1 MNFAAPHFA
10 EPRWLWLA
18 VAGPLLLLALQV
30 YAAWARRRQLAR
42 IAAPEFIAELTR
54 SHSPLRRGVKSA
66 FLLLACAGI
75 GLALARPQW
84 GVREITTKNLSEDI
98 VFAVDCSRSMLAADV
113 SPHRLGR
120 AKLAVQDFV
129 RRHTNGRV
137 GLVAFAGQAFL
148 QCPLTFDHGAFED
161 ALLALDEKS
170 IVVPGTDVGSALD
183 EAFRAMEKMDRKKV
197 IVLITDGEDLE
208 KSGVKKAKA
217 LAEKGVVVF
226 TIGVGTEAGAEI
238 RVMNEQGQMELVR
251 DPKGEAV
258 RSRLDEPTLR
268 SIAAASRGNYYPLG
282 ALGEGLAKVRTAIES
297 GNLDSGAAPIRKH
310 GIDRFHVPVAC
321 VLGLLVVE
329 SLVGTRRRKA
339 EVRMKNDEV
348 SPVARVAL
356 GLGFILLF
364 SGVSSVAAGT
374 NETSATNGAAV
385 MKPEVPEKTPETAR
399 EFFNAGTG
407 KLREGKWREAE
418 GHLLSSL
425 TTQDERVQPDA
436 LYNLGHARYELGK
449 EELKKSPDAAAA
461 AQRGLNALERGDQ
474 ALRQGRD
481 ALAGEDVQRMVQAYL
496 NGRGARREL
505 REATDQVRRA
515 MEAHGAA
522 LVKWQ
527 RALGDFKSALELDPT
542 DFDAKRN
549 VELLE
554 EAIAKLIDKIRAL
567 QQLGQIMGQ
576 QSRALG
582 EMMKQLRG
590 KIPAPDAPPGGSGD
604 EEDEEEEDSPNGPR
618 EGQQEGPSREGQQV
632 IRISR
637 EEAGWILDAFKLGG
651 DRRLPM
657 GQGEEGKPKDRK
669 GRNW

>member
-1 MNFAAPHFA
+1 MNFTAPHFA

-18 VAGPLLLLALQV
+18 VVGPLLLLALQG
-30 YAAWARRRQLAR
+30 YAAWARQRQLAR
-42 IAAPEFIAELTR
+42 IAAPEFIADLTR
-54 SHSPLRRGVKSA
+54 SHSPFRRGLKSA
-66 FLLLACAGI
+66 LLLLACAGI
-75 GLALARPQW
+75 GIALARPQW

-161 ALLALDEKS
+161 ALLALDEKT

-183 EAFRAMEKMDRKKV
+183 EAFRAMEKLDRKKV

-208 KSGVKKAKA
+208 KGGVKKAKA

-238 RVMNEQGQMELVR
+238 RIMNEQGQMELVR
-251 DPKGEAV
+251 DSKGEAV

-268 SIAAASRGNYYPLG
+268 SIAEASRGNYYPLG
-282 ALGEGLAKVRTAIES
+282 ALGEGLVKVRTAIETGS
-297 GNLDSGAAPIRKH
+297 FESGAAPIRKQ
-310 GIDRFHVPVAC
+310 GVDRFHVPVAC
-321 VLGLLVVE
+321 VLGLLVLE
-329 SLVGTRRRKA
+329 SLVGTRRRVRANVVGVILVGFLVTQFGAKA
-339 EVRMKNDEV
+339 EGINRTNVT
-348 SPVARVAL
+348 PAAAL
-356 GLGFILLF
+356 
-364 SGVSSVAAGT
+364 
-374 NETSATNGAAV
+374 
-385 MKPEVPEKTPETAR
+385 KQEVPEQAPETAR

-407 KLREGKWREAE
+407 KLREGKLREAE
-418 GHLLSSL
+418 GWLLNSL
-425 TTQDERVQPDA
+425 ATQDEQVQPES
-436 LYNLGHARYELGK
+436 LYNLGHVRYELGK

-461 AQRGLNALERGDQ
+461 AQRGLSALERGDQ

-522 LVKWQ
+522 LLKWQ
-527 RALGDFKSALELDPT
+527 RALGDFKSALELNPT

-590 KIPAPDAPPGGSGD
+590 KMPAPDAPPGGSGD
-604 EEDEEEEDSPNGPR
+604 DEEEDDDKPNGPR

-632 IRISR
+632 IKISR

-657 GQGEEGKPKDRK
+657 GQGEEANRRIAK

>member
-18 VAGPLLLLALQV
+18 AVGPLLLLALHV
-30 YAAWARRRQLAR
+30 YAAWARQRQLAR
-42 IAAPEFIAELTR
+42 IAAPEFVVGLTQ
-54 SHSPLRRGVKSA
+54 SHSPFRRGLKNVLLVLA
-66 FLLLACAGI
+66 FAGI

-137 GLVAFAGQAFL
+137 GLVAFAGQSFL

-161 ALLALDEKS
+161 ALLALDEKT

-208 KSGVKKAKA
+208 KGGVKKAKA
-217 LAEKGVVVF
+217 LAEKGVMVF

-238 RVMNEQGQMELVR
+238 RVLNEQGQMDLVR
-251 DPKGEAV
+251 DSKGEAV

-268 SIAAASRGNYYPLG
+268 GIAEATRGNYYPLG
-282 ALGEGLAKVRTAIES
+282 ALGEGLAKVRTAIEA
-297 GNLDSGAAPIRKH
+297 GDFDSGAAPIRKQ
-310 GIDRFHVPVAC
+310 GIDRYHVPVAW
-321 VLGLLVVE
+321 VLVLLVVE
-329 SLVGTRRRKA
+329 SLVGTRRWMRA
-339 EVRMKNDEV
+339 NIAGVFLVGFFAM
-348 SPVARVAL
+348 PLGAL
-356 GLGFILLF
+356 
-364 SGVSSVAAGT
+364 ADGT
-374 NETSATNGAAV
+374 NRTDATNGAVA
-385 MKPEVPEKTPETAR
+385 MKQEAPEKAPETAR
-399 EFFNAGTG
+399 EFFNTGTG
-407 KLREGKWREAE
+407 KLREGKLREAE
-418 GHLLSSL
+418 GFLLSSL
-425 TTQDERVQPDA
+425 ATQDERVQPEA
-436 LYNLGHARYELGK
+436 LYNLGHVRYELGM
-449 EELKKSPDAAAA
+449 EELKKSPDPKAA
-461 AQRGLNALERGDQ
+461 AQRGVNALERGDE
-474 ALRQGRD
+474 ALRSGQD
-481 ALAGEDVQRMVQAYL
+481 ALAGEDVQKMVQAYL

-515 MEAHGAA
+515 MEAHQAV
-522 LVKWQ
+522 LLKWQ
-527 RALGDFKSALELDPT
+527 RALGDFKSALELNPT

-549 VELLE
+549 IELLE

-590 KIPAPDAPPGGSGD
+590 KMPAPDAPPGGQGD
-604 EEDEEEEDSPNGPR
+604 AEDDEEEDSPNGLR
-618 EGQQEGPSREGQQV
+618 EGHQEGPSRDGQQI

-657 GQGEEGKPKDRK
+657 GQGEEGKPKDKK

>member
-1 MNFAAPHFA
+1 MTNFANPHFA
-10 EPRWLWLA
+10 EPQWLWLA
-18 VAGPLLLLALQV
+18 VLGPVLLIALQV
-30 YAAWARRRQLAR
+30 YAAQARKRQLAR
-42 IAAPEFIAELTR
+42 IAAPEFVADLTR
-54 SHSPLRRGVKSA
+54 SHSSLRRNLKNVLLVFA
-66 FLLLACAGI
+66 FAGI
-75 GLALARPQW
+75 GIALARPQW

-161 ALLALDEKS
+161 ALLALDEKT

-208 KSGVKKAKA
+208 KSGVKMAKS

-238 RVMNEQGQMELVR
+238 RVMNEQGQMELIL
-251 DPKGEAV
+251 DSKGQVV

-268 SIAAASRGNYYPLG
+268 GIAEATHGNYYPLG

-297 GNLDSGAAPIRKH
+297 GNFDSGAAPVRTR
-310 GIDRFHVPVAC
+310 GIDRFHVPVAA
-321 VLGLLVVE
+321 VLVLLVAE
-329 SLVGTRRRKA
+329 SLIGTRRRWRA
-339 EVRMKNDEV
+339 NAAGMMLAMVFMMQN
-348 SPVARVAL
+348 SFAT
-356 GLGFILLF
+356 
-364 SGVSSVAAGT
+364 AGT
-374 NETSATNGAAV
+374 NGSPATNGTVAVKQAA
-385 MKPEVPEKTPETAR
+385 PEKEPETAR
-399 EFFNAGTG
+399 EFFNTGTQRLRDG
-407 KLREGKWREAE
+407 KLREAE
-418 GHLLSSL
+418 GYLLSSL
-425 TTQDERVQPDA
+425 TTQDERVQPQS
-436 LYNLGHARYELGK
+436 LYNLGHVRYELGK
-449 EELKKSPDAAAA
+449 EELKKSPDATAA
-461 AQRGLNALERGDQ
+461 AQRAVGALERGDN
-474 ALRQGRD
+474 ALQQGRE
-481 ALAGEDVQRMVQAYL
+481 ALASEEIQKMVRAYL
-496 NGRGARREL
+496 NGRGVRREL

-522 LVKWQ
+522 LLKWQ
-527 RALGDFKSALELDPT
+527 RALGDFKSALELNPADA
-542 DFDAKRN
+542 DAKRN
-549 VELLE
+549 IEILE
-554 EAIAKLIDKIRAL
+554 EAIARLIDKIRAL
-567 QQLGQIMGQ
+567 QQLGQLMGQ

-590 KIPAPDAPPGGSGD
+590 KLPAPDAPPGGQGDED
-604 EEDEEEEDSPNGPR
+604 EEDEDSPNGPR
-618 EGQQEGPSREGQQV
+618 EGQQEGPSREGQ
-632 IRISR
+632 IIKISR

-657 GQGEEGKPKDRK
+657 GQGEEAKPKDRK